1 MAHHLEFDAGIID
14 CELNRCGLAALREEW
29 RRIAR
34 DGFCTMNPELGR
46 WMRVT
51 SGREVGPPTAKHC
64 EGLPAT
70 VQVLLPNKSLLLAGL
85 HDAGCDA
92 ELTRSIYV
100 KLLKRC
106 GTAASQER

>member
-1 MAHHLEFDAGIID
+1 
-14 CELNRCGLAALREEW
+14 
-29 RRIAR
+29 
-34 DGFCTMNPELGR
+34 MNPELGR

-64 EGLPAT
+64 EGLTAT
-70 VQVLLPNKSLLLAGL
+70 VQVLLPNKSLLLAGR

-106 GTAASQER
+106 GAAASQER